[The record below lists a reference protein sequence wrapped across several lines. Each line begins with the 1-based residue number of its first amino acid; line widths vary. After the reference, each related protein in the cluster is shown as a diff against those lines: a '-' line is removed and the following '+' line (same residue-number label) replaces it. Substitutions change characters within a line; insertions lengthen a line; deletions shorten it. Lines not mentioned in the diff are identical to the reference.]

1 MSIWDAF
8 KNYSPTN
15 AIGGGLLSG
24 FFGGGGAKNANKYL
38 NKIPG
43 VGHEAYDPFINQGRE
58 AGGILKDQ
66 YGRMLDPTKY
76 MDDIMK
82 NYQMS
87 QGATYKRDQLGKG
100 IGNTAAAGGIAG
112 TPEHQREYGQMSN
125 DIMSQDMDQYLQNAL
140 GINDRGIRGE
150 EGFYDKGF
158 QASGSLADMLANMF
172 GSKAGLAY
180 KSGQD
185 KNALMQSLMKMLA
198 TGAGAAMGGPAG
210 GAAGAGIGQSLF
222 G

>member
-1 MSIWDAF
+1 MSIWDSYKSFATLPLRGF
-8 KNYSPTN
+8 G
-15 AIGGGLLSG
+15 IGQRDP
-24 FFGGGGAKNANKYL
+24 AKDANRYL
-38 NKIPG
+38 DKIPG
-43 VGHEAYDPFINQGRE
+43 VGHDAYDPFINQGRE

-158 QASGSLADMLANMF
+158 QASGSLADMLASMF

-180 KSGQD
+180 QSGTQ
-185 KNALMQSLMKMLA
+185 KNANEQALMQSLMKMFSQ
-198 TGAGAAMGGPAG
+198 GAGVSGM
-210 GAAGAGIGQSLF
+210 F